1 MKVSRT
7 PFLYENMK
15 PKYNDIPGEISEV
28 CATSEDFR
36 GLILLM
42 ESSDSPIW
50 LIQKTDE
57 SLRVTIN
64 SLMFK

>member
-1 MKVSRT
+1 MEVSRT
-7 PFLYENMK
+7 PFLYEKTK

-28 CATSEDFR
+28 CATNEDFR

-50 LIQKTDE
+50 SIQKTDE
-57 SLRVTIN
+57 FLRVTIN

>member
-7 PFLYENMK
+7 PFPYENTK
-15 PKYNDIPGEISEV
+15 PKYNDIPGETSEV
-28 CATSEDFR
+28 CATKEDFR

-57 SLRVTIN
+57 SLRVTSNTLI
-64 SLMFK
+64 FK